1 MRDALLAIVFT
12 GVCWWFG
19 TGVILW
25 LDRQSS
31 RSFRWSLMGWSVL
44 LLVSFWGVWQSMHSV
59 SVASAYLGF
68 ASVIVMW
75 GWHELAFLTGWLTG
89 PRKRAMSPGVRGWV
103 RFVQACGAVLWHELA
118 LLANLALL
126 WWLQAEHPNHVALC
140 TFALLWC
147 MRLSA
152 KLNLFFGVMQN
163 GAQYLPAH
171 LQYLASYF
179 RCRRLTG
186 WFVLSVSGAGV
197 LWLWLIWQAQQG
209 VVAVTTGWVL
219 LATLLGLAIV
229 EHLMMLLPWPL
240 EKLWGW
246 ALGHAP
252 AAASVA
258 TPMPTPT
265 PALGT
270 EP

>member
-25 LDRQSS
+25 LDRQNA
-31 RSFRWSLMGWSVL
+31 RSFRWSLLGWSVL
-44 LLVSFWGVWQSMHSV
+44 LVASFWGVWQSMHSV

-68 ASVIVMW
+68 ASVIAMW

-89 PRKRAMSPGVRGWV
+89 PRKRAMSPGVRGWA

-163 GAQYLPAH
+163 GAQYLPPH

-179 RCRRLTG
+179 RCRRLTT
-186 WFVLSVSGAGV
+186 WFVLSVSGASV

-246 ALGHAP
+246 ALGQGPVAVAVAAP
-252 AAASVA
+252 VAAPSA
-258 TPMPTPT
+258 
-265 PALGT
+265 ALGS

>member
-1 MRDALLAIVFT
+1 MSDALLAIVFT

-25 LDRQSS
+25 LDRLPA
-31 RSFRWSLMGWSVL
+31 RSFRWSLLGWSVL
-44 LLVSFWGVWQSMHSV
+44 LLASFWGVWESMHSV
-59 SVASAYLGF
+59 SVSGAYLGF

-89 PRKRAMSPGVRGWV
+89 PRKRAMSPGVRGWT

-179 RCRRLTG
+179 RCRRMTT
-186 WFVLSVSGAGV
+186 WFVLSVSGASV

-209 VVAVTTGWVL
+209 AVAVTTGWVL

-252 AAASVA
+252 VGAPVA
-258 TPMPTPT
+258 TPT